1 MSILKGINKR
11 IFFRFCLQPLYNF
24 PDSDVCEEDTNLK
37 AQVDKLWT
45 MLTDQNQTYPIVSH
59 FVYLYHYVNY
69 FYLSR
74 STIETEWEYAFPERV
89 RSLLKTKDGKYRRIH
104 FVLLDVYP
112 DVLIVFNYLQ

>member
-24 PDSDVCEEDTNLK
+24 PDSDVCEEDINLK

-59 FVYLYHYVNY
+59 FAYLYLHVIYLDRQLKLNGNMRFLKEYVHY
-69 FYLSR
+69 
-74 STIETEWEYAFPERV
+74 
-89 RSLLKTKDGKYRRIH
+89 
-104 FVLLDVYP
+104 
-112 DVLIVFNYLQ
+112 